1 MEQDHSMKTGSPG
14 PRGQRGSIM
23 LLVTVFIFFSL
34 AAIAIFH
41 QHIRSMI
48 KIGEH
53 DTFMENAGNRQQTGM
68 ARGLM
73 LLETM
78 STPQSFSDLLGS
90 STYTCTLS
98 TAALPAGSTGVKIS
112 IHAQEP
118 PGKWLLTASLT
129 DYASITDGIALSTC
143 ACPAVFSS
151 TATLYASCN

>member
-1 MEQDHSMKTGSPG
+1 MEQDHAMKTGTTVPQ
-14 PRGQRGSIM
+14 GQRGSIM

-48 KIGEH
+48 KVGEH
-53 DTFMENAGNRQQTGM
+53 DTFMENSSNRQQTGM

-78 STPQSFSDLLGS
+78 STPQSFSDLLGA

-98 TAALPAGSTGVKIS
+98 TPTMPSGTTGIKVS

-129 DYASITDGIALSTC
+129 DYTSIPDGIALSTC